1 MSETLEVKIGA
12 SDVGL
17 QATLKTVQ
25 AELARLDTKIKDGD
39 LSFKELEST
48 MKRIGQVTMLEK
60 NIKAIGNASADTLPK
75 VRGLGDSVES
85 AGDKTK
91 KAGGIFDDEFKRMG
105 AAFTVGNLAADG
117 FQKAISLAFDAARA
131 VVQGFSDALDL
142 GGRLN
147 DLSVRTGVAAGTL
160 LVLETAFKN
169 SGLEASQVG
178 VAINKLQNFMQ
189 DAANG
194 GDKQI
199 QTMNQLGISLSD
211 LAGKTPTDQMRI
223 FADKIAGIQDPTQRA
238 ATASDVFGDK
248 LGGKLLPLLVGFSGN
263 LDDARGKVGSLEQ
276 VMNDN
281 AAAFDKFS
289 ESIDTIKGKMTAF
302 SAGILSETVPSL
314 QELGT
319 SMAGVDAAGFGKI
332 IGQILNPA
340 IIDLTKNIF
349 IATDIF
355 GILKKSASDA
365 ASGLQDNSD
374 GFKQGATEANKYLQ
388 VLAALLPGGLDPL
401 GLGLKAV
408 ASVSNDATKGMNDV
422 ATAANDA
429 KPSLSAMGNQA
440 VDTGTKINTAFTLTS
455 DLKPELDSIGNGWGD
470 ISDKIQTSNSLLDG
484 TGAAF
489 VAISQSTQ
497 DQVAG
502 IGGVNDQLTVS
513 QDLNKLILALTG
525 EIADKEADAAALTAQ
540 KAADQQIQNK
550 LKQDELQYQLD
561 LATAQAAG
569 DSARV
574 QALQDSKKYADDLKK
589 ALDAGLDP
597 TQAALFADNM
607 AIAANNSR
615 NIKYLDANGNPLF
628 FDSAKA
634 AADLSKSLASATG
647 FADTLSKMNKIK
659 ALEDANNTAK
669 AAKDELKA
677 MDKLLGT
684 DLAQKSFP
692 DIVKKLNIDKLGQT
706 GQDQIDAVVKYMNQ
720 VKTNLTNN
728 PIDTASGQ
736 QSIKDLVNFLNGNPL
751 NSKLLVDYQTAK
763 SQTTA
768 AFSNVSTKLDA
779 QKSVNDLRDSVK
791 SGLEIDVAAKSGVN
805 GTLDLIKT
813 AVEAIKTLV
822 GKIEP
827 KLPVAALI

>member
-1 MSETLEVKIGA
+1 MADVTVEFGATDTGLEK
-12 SDVGL
+12 
-17 QATLKTVQ
+17 TLKAVQ
-25 AELARLDTKIKDGD
+25 DELTNLKGKVASGE
-39 LSFKELEST
+39 LSMTELETT
-48 MKRIGQVTMLEK
+48 MKRIGQVTTMEK
-60 NIKAIGNASADTLPK
+60 NIKAIGDASTDTSPK

-105 AAFTVGNLAADG
+105 AAFTVGNLAAEG

-142 GGRLN
+142 GGRLSE
-147 DLSVRTGVAAGTL
+147 LSTRTGVAAGTL

-199 QTMNQLGISLSD
+199 QTMNKLGISLSD

-238 ATASDVFGDK
+238 AMASDVFGDK
-248 LGGKLLPLLVGFSGN
+248 LGGKLLPLLVDFSGN

-302 SAGILSETVPSL
+302 AAGILSETVPAL

-319 SMAGVDAAGFGKI
+319 SMAGVDAAGLGKI

-340 IIDLTKNIF
+340 IVDLTKNIT

-355 GILKKSASDA
+355 GVLKKAASDA
-365 ASGLQDNSD
+365 GSGLTGSSD
-374 GFKQGATEANKYLQ
+374 AFKDGATQANQYLQ
-388 VLAALLPGGLDPL
+388 VLAALLPGGIDPL
-401 GLGLKAV
+401 SLGLKAV

-429 KPSLSAMGNQA
+429 KPSLAVIGDQA
-440 VDTGTKINTAFTLTS
+440 VDTGAKINTAFTLTA
-455 DLKPELDSIGNGWGD
+455 DLKPELDSIGSGWGD
-470 ISDKIQTSNSLLDG
+470 ISDKIQTGNSLLDG

-489 VAISQSTQ
+489 GAIAQSTQ

-525 EIADKEADAAALTAQ
+525 QIADKEADAAAANAKKT
-540 KAADQQIQNK
+540 ADQAKQNQ
-550 LKQDELQYQLD
+550 LKQDELTYQLN

-574 QALQDSKKYADDLKK
+574 QALQDSKKHADDLKK
-589 ALDAGLDP
+589 ALDAGMDP
-597 TQAALFADNM
+597 TAARLFADNM

-634 AADLSKSLASATG
+634 AADLSKNLASATG

-659 ALEDANNTAK
+659 ALEDANNSAK

-692 DIVKKLNIDKLGQT
+692 DLAKKLGVDKLGQT
-706 GQDQIDAVVKYMNQ
+706 GQQQIDAVVKYMNQ

-736 QSIKDLVNFLNGNPL
+736 QSIKDIIKFMGGNPL
-751 NSKLLVDYQTAK
+751 NAKLLVDYQTAK
-763 SQTTA
+763 TATDA
-768 AFSNVSTKLDA
+768 AFSSVPTKLDA
-779 QKSVNDLRDSVK
+779 TKTVADLRNDVK
-791 SGLEIDVAAKSGVN
+791 SGIELDVAAKSGVS
-805 GTLDLIKT
+805 GLLDAIKT
-813 AVEAIKTLV
+813 AVEAIKTAV
-822 GKIEP
+822 EKIEP
-827 KLPVAALI
+827 KLPTAALA